1 MEELALEKAAKPMD
15 CVDDENQ
22 DEYEDDV
29 IRSGAWLRAL
39 LRGRFDFLGLG
50 ERVHAVFQ
58 IVAFYGLLLYV
69 LIEV

>member
-1 MEELALEKAAKPMD
+1 MD
-15 CVDDENQ
+15 CVDDDNQ

-58 IVAFYGLLLYV
+58 IGAVNGLLLNV
-69 LIEV
+69 FIEM